1 MKHLILNSPKNME
14 VKNDVWGL
22 QSDINRLF
30 EAFVNPFEQ
39 TTSDFRSLTPNVDIT
54 ESKEAYEI
62 KAEMPGMDE
71 KDINLSFADGMLTI
85 SGEKKEN
92 KESKDENTGYFL
104 KECSYGTFHR
114 TIRLPDNIADDK
126 IEASFKH
133 GVLDI
138 TVPKTCD
145 SDKCIRHIDIKSS

>member
-71 KDINLSFADGMLTI
+71 KAINLSFADGM
-85 SGEKKEN
+85 
-92 KESKDENTGYFL
+92 L